1 MKHILYN
8 VLGILFLLDI
18 FVSCEDFKFGDAFL
32 EKPLTTDVNIDT
44 IFNHRK
50 YAEQMLNEA
59 YHSLPDFLSEPEKFG
74 WLTME
79 ILTDLGDTQDNP
91 PMYAG
96 QASAA
101 NPGNF
106 YYNLTDIG
114 NGNVK
119 VSGPISGIRQ
129 CWIYIENVDRVPDM
143 TAEEK
148 VRRKAEAKMIIAYH
162 YSDMFRN
169 YGGVPRIDHAYGPDE
184 EFSFSRMTVE
194 ETVDFICNLCDEA
207 AAGLPWSV
215 SSEDE
220 GRMTAAGALALKSR
234 VLTFAASPLFNSEQ
248 PYLDGEAAQK
258 HLTWYG
264 NKDMARWQA
273 ALDAGLAF
281 LEENENNGNYWQLVD
296 TGNPR
301 EDFLAGYYE
310 RHSGEAMIV
319 SHRYNRLDMKWYYA
333 LQMIIWGRAARP
345 TAYYGD
351 MFEWKTGEPFDWDN
365 PEHAANPFWDESG
378 NMNRDPRMYETLW
391 VNGDKFRGR
400 TCEVYSPGGREI
412 WDGSSSTFGRNLWN
426 GYGTR
431 KFILDDDTELFSRY
445 YQCPLMRLSE
455 VYLNIAEAMN
465 ELGIADQKDR
475 FGRDAYDYINLVRAR
490 VNLPGVDNKRY
501 PQGEA
506 LLNAILHERAVEFG
520 FEEVRYYDIN
530 RRRRKDLLDVQHYRL
545 KIYKE
550 DDGSFRYERE
560 NGTQVPRVWIQPE
573 RWSNK
578 YFLTPFPVDEVN
590 KDYGLVQN
598 PGWE

>member
-8 VLGILFLLDI
+8 VLGVIVLSGLCI
-18 FVSCEDFKFGDAFL
+18 SCEDFRFGDAFL

-74 WLTME
+74 WLTLE

-91 PMYAG
+91 SMYAG
-96 QASAA
+96 QASPS

-148 VRRKAEAKMIIAYH
+148 AKRKAEAKMIIAYH

-184 EFSFSRMTVE
+184 DFTFNRMTVE
-194 ETVDFICNLCDEA
+194 ETVDFICSLCDEA
-207 AAGLPWSV
+207 AADLPWSV
-215 SSEDE
+215 SSGDE

-234 VLTFAASPLFNSEQ
+234 VLTFAASPLFNSAQ

-264 NKDMARWQA
+264 NEDRNRWQA

-301 EDFLAGYYE
+301 EDYLAGYYG

-319 SHRYNRLDMKWYYA
+319 SHRYNRLDMNWYDA
-333 LQMIIWGRAARP
+333 LQLIIWGRAARP

-351 MFEWKTGEPFDWDN
+351 MFEWKTGEPFDWNN
-365 PEHAANPFWDESG
+365 PEHAANPFWDEAG

-391 VNGDKFRGR
+391 VNGDKFRGGDVHFADLVQDGVIDENDKTVIGDPNPDIFGNFSTGLHYKNWSLDAFFSYSLGGDIYNYQR
-400 TCEVYSPGGREI
+400 AMLEGGNSYYNQTTAMNSAWSYEGHVTSMPRVTYDDPMGNSRFSDRWIEDGSYFRLKTLSLSYDIPINSSFLQGITVWGAANNLYTCTKYLGSDPELSMSGSPLYQGIDSLLLCSPGGAYPYCGPSI
-412 WDGSSSTFGRNLWN
+412 AHWSPG
-426 GYGTR
+426 
-431 KFILDDDTELFSRY
+431 
-445 YQCPLMRLSE
+445 
-455 VYLNIAEAMN
+455 AEA
-465 ELGIADQKDR
+465 
-475 FGRDAYDYINLVRAR
+475 V
-490 VNLPGVDNKRY
+490 
-501 PQGEA
+501 
-506 LLNAILHERAVEFG
+506 
-520 FEEVRYYDIN
+520 
-530 RRRRKDLLDVQHYRL
+530 
-545 KIYKE
+545 
-550 DDGSFRYERE
+550 
-560 NGTQVPRVWIQPE
+560 
-573 RWSNK
+573 
-578 YFLTPFPVDEVN
+578 FP
-590 KDYGLVQN
+590 
-598 PGWE
+598 